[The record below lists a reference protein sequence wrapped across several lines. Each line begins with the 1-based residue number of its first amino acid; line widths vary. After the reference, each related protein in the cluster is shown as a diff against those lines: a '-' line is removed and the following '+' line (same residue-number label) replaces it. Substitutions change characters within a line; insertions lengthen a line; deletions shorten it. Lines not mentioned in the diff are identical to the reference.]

1 MHFILG
7 PEAATA
13 EIPTV
18 LKGQTVVSPSS
29 NLGTSNDAVRPKA
42 IVLGGGFVGDFEN
55 VKSEVEKQFAQ
66 SGGSRVAWCMH
77 DASKPHP
84 PLGPEYGKA
93 VLERCRELLDRLQSE
108 GKLDDGR
115 SETYYY

>member
-7 PEAATA
+7 PEAAID
-13 EIPTV
+13 EIPV
-18 LKGQTVVSPSS
+18 ILKGQTLASQSS
-29 NLGTSNDAVRPKA
+29 TLGTSNDAVRPKA
-42 IVLGGGFVGDFEN
+42 IVLGGGFVGVFEN

-84 PLGPEYGKA
+84 PPGPEYGK
-93 VLERCRELLDRLQSE
+93 VVMERCKELLGRLQSE

-115 SETYYY
+115 TETYYY